1 MVYNI
6 LGVNLS
12 HNGSVCVVD
21 NKGNI
26 LFYLEE
32 ERITRVKYDDVPYTL
47 LKKISQEYKINEIV
61 VSGLAPKAKIIQK
74 SLNFIFKELFPNIP
88 ILSLLNQHHLTHASL
103 AYHKSPFNSALSI
116 VLDAAGSQVYLNPSN
131 YYEVL
136 RENETIYKFEDNTP
150 PVTLYK
156 TYMSLGD
163 YVSQNPLEYVT
174 PSPGIAYVYEII
186 SKYIGFKWNE
196 CGKTMGL
203 SSYKPN
209 PSNNFTPFFK
219 DFRGNPEVFIQ
230 TGFPDNYSINS
241 NILPKNITDID
252 LAYKVQKESQ
262 EVVGNLIEK
271 YINLTQIK
279 NICCSGGYFLNC
291 VANYYLKKR
300 FPDVNF
306 YVDPIAHDGGTSIG
320 GVLYKLYNN
329 FNLEEHIK
337 HKSHTS
343 LYYGP
348 QYSKEQ
354 LSNGIQ
360 KYVDI

>member
-12 HNGSVCVVD
+12 HNGSVCVID
-21 NKGNI
+21 DKGNI

-32 ERITRVKYDDVPYTL
+32 ERITRVKYDDIPYTL
-47 LKKISQEYKINEIV
+47 LKKISQEYQIQEIV
-61 VSGLAPKAKIIQK
+61 VSGLVLNLKFVQK
-74 SLNFIFKELFPNIP
+74 SLNYLFKELFPNIP
-88 ILSLLNQHHLTHASL
+88 ILSLLNHHHLTHASL
-103 AYHKSPFNSALSI
+103 AYYKSSFNTALSLVI
-116 VLDAAGSQVYLNPSN
+116 DSAGSQVQLNPQN
-131 YYEVL
+131 FQEPF
-136 RENETIYKFEDNTP
+136 RENESIYRFDNNTS

-156 TYMSLGD
+156 TYMSSFN
-163 YVSQNPLEYVT
+163 YTSQNPLKYVT
-174 PSPGIAYVYEII
+174 PTPGIAHVYEII
-186 SKYIGFKWNE
+186 TQHIGFTWRE

-203 SSYKPN
+203 SSYKPD
-209 PSNNFTPFFK
+209 PKNNFAPFFK
-219 DFRGNPEVFIQ
+219 DFRGNPEVFEKTSPPNNQ
-230 TGFPDNYSINS
+230 KLNF

-262 EVVGNLIEK
+262 EVVGDLIEK
-271 YINLTQIK
+271 YINLTKIK

-306 YVDPIAHDGGTSIG
+306 YVDPVAHDGGTSIG
-320 GVLYKLYNN
+320 GVLYKLHNN
-329 FNLEEHIK
+329 FNFTEDIK
-337 HKSHTS
+337 HKKHQS

-354 LSNGIQ
+354 LLNGIQ